1 MANYLDSNGLLYLWQ
16 KIKNLVSNATSGKQD
31 TLTTAQLNA
40 ANSGITAAKVT
51 KYDGYESTINGKAA
65 KATTL
70 AGYGITDAY
79 TKSETDSA
87 INTAIGQVAQIDYQV
102 VTTLPTTGTKG
113 TIYLVSNS
121 GTGSN
126 AYDEYI
132 YVNNAW
138 EKIGTTAVDLS
149 GYWAKADLVAITN
162 AQIDAIVAQ

>member
-16 KIKNLVSNATSGKQD
+16 KIKNLVTNATSGKQD

-51 KYDGYESTINGKAA
+51 KYDGYEATINGKAA